1 MREHGDIMTALALK
15 IHYLKF
21 IPEESRDM
29 YSQNMSM
36 ELGLAVG
43 NHHRILNMKQKLHK
57 CFFSTNLLSGNLS
70 SMLLRGSPGK

>member
-1 MREHGDIMTALALK
+1 MKEHGDMAALALK

-43 NHHRILNMKQKLHK
+43 NHHRILNMKQK
-57 CFFSTNLLSGNLS
+57 
-70 SMLLRGSPGK
+70 